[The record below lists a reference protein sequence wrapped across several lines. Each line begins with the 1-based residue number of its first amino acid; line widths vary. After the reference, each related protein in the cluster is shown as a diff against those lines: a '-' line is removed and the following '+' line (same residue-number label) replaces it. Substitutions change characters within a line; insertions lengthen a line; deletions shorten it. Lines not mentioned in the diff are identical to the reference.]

1 MEIDYSK
8 ITIEE
13 LKKLRQT
20 CIKNISKYTNNQMAR
35 KIQINSLF

>member
-8 ITIEE
+8 ISTEE
-13 LKKLRQT
+13 LKKIRQT

-35 KIQINSLF
+35 KI